1 MVPVVARS
9 ASPKTKKGKV
19 TCVTCKLKG
28 CLGRCHFDSA
38 AEPQTQSVKKEA
50 GR

>member
-9 ASPKTKKGKV
+9 ASTKTKKGKV
-19 TCVTCKLKG
+19 TCATCKLKG
-28 CLGRCHFDSA
+28 CLGRCHFESA
-38 AEPQTQSVKKEA
+38 AGPQTQSVKKET